1 MKGNSFMNLKYKG
14 VIFDLDGTLVDS
26 MWMWHEIDIEYLGRF
41 GIELPDKL
49 QSEIEGMS
57 FYETAVYF
65 KDRFKIEDSLEEIM
79 QDWNR
84 MAWDKYT
91 YEVPLKPGVS
101 EFLKFLKDNGVKT
114 GIATSNSRELTEQIL
129 KVHGIDSFMDIIVT
143 GSEVTNGKPAPDI
156 YLEAARKL
164 GIDPKDCVAFED
176 IIPGIQAA
184 KDAGMM
190 VYCVDDVYSKDQWD
204 IKVQI
209 SDDCIHDYKEVLSNE
224 KWFFADF

>member
-1 MKGNSFMNLKYKG
+1 MNLKYKG

-65 KDRFKIEDSLEEIM
+65 KDRFQIKDSLDKIM
-79 QDWNR
+79 ADWNQ

-91 YEVPLKPGVS
+91 YEVPLKSGVK
-101 EFLKFLKDNGVKT
+101 EFLLFLKNNGVKT

-129 KVHGIDSFMDIIVT
+129 KVHNIEEFLDVIVT

-164 GIDPKDCVAFED
+164 GVKPSECVAFED

-184 KDAGMM
+184 KNAGML
-190 VYCVDDVYSKDQWD
+190 VYCVDDAYSKEQWD
-204 IKVQI
+204 DKVKL
-209 SDDCIHDYKEVLSNE
+209 SDLAIYDYNEVLSNE
-224 KWFFADF
+224 KWFFTDF

>member
-1 MKGNSFMNLKYKG
+1 MNLKYKG

-65 KDRFKIEDSLEEIM
+65 KDRFQINDSLDKIM
-79 QDWNR
+79 ADWNL

-91 YEVPLKPGVS
+91 YEVPLKSGVK
-101 EFLKFLKDNGVKT
+101 EFLLFLKKNGIKT

-129 KVHGIDSFMDIIVT
+129 KVHNIEDFLDVIVT

-164 GIDPKDCVAFED
+164 DVEPKECVAFED

-184 KDAGMM
+184 KNAGML
-190 VYCVDDVYSKDQWD
+190 VYCVDDAYSKEQWD
-204 IKVQI
+204 DKVKL
-209 SDDCIHDYKEVLSNE
+209 SDGAIYDYNEVLSNE
-224 KWFFADF
+224 KWFFTDF

>member
-1 MKGNSFMNLKYKG
+1 MNLKYKG

-65 KDRFKIEDSLEEIM
+65 KDRFQIKDSLDKIM
-79 QDWNR
+79 ADWNQ

-91 YEVPLKPGVS
+91 YEVPLKSGVK
-101 EFLKFLKDNGVKT
+101 EFLLFLKNNGVKT

-129 KVHGIDSFMDIIVT
+129 KVHNIDEFLDVIVT

-164 GIDPKDCVAFED
+164 GVESKDCVAFED

-184 KDAGMM
+184 KNAGML
-190 VYCVDDVYSKDQWD
+190 VYCVDDAYSKEQWD
-204 IKVQI
+204 DKVKL
-209 SDDCIHDYKEVLSNE
+209 SDLAIYDYNEVLSNE
-224 KWFFADF
+224 KWFFTDF

>member
-1 MKGNSFMNLKYKG
+1 MNLKYKG

-65 KDRFKIEDSLEEIM
+65 KDRFQIKDSLDKIM
-79 QDWNR
+79 ADWNQ

-91 YEVPLKPGVS
+91 YEVPLKSGVK
-101 EFLKFLKDNGVKT
+101 EFLLFLKNNGVKT

-129 KVHGIDSFMDIIVT
+129 KVHNIEEFLDVIVT

-164 GIDPKDCVAFED
+164 GVESKDCVAFED

-184 KDAGMM
+184 KNAGML
-190 VYCVDDVYSKDQWD
+190 VYCVDDAYSKEQWD
-204 IKVQI
+204 DKVKL
-209 SDDCIHDYKEVLSNE
+209 SDLAIYDYNEVLSNE
-224 KWFFADF
+224 KWFFTDF